1 SGRHHEGACLRPP
14 NLQVFGLQT
23 HCTATGVQTRQNAD
37 HSFAGYT
44 YTNRQ
49 ALEGAR
55 CSPQNLGERG
65 REGPQ
70 QTGGSCGTSSSEPST
85 ACRTRAGSS
94 NPSSIASVPS
104 LQRALLR
111 PSEPLGARAVE
122 KVRARREGACEGW
135 GVLKSHKPLHGCR
148 TVTCCPSGGNH

>member
-1 SGRHHEGACLRPP
+1 
-14 NLQVFGLQT
+14 
-23 HCTATGVQTRQNAD
+23 TATGVQTRQNAD

-70 QTGGSCGTSSSEPST
+70 QTGDSCGTSSSEPST
-85 ACRTRAGSS
+85 ACRTRAGSR

-111 PSEPLGARAVE
+111 PSERLGARAVE
-122 KVRARREGACEGW
+122 KVRARREGACGGR
-135 GVLKSHKPLHGCR
+135 GVLKSRKALAAVVLSAWPSHRDVLSSNGRPL
-148 TVTCCPSGGNH
+148 TSIQNNSGLPKDLPFVQ